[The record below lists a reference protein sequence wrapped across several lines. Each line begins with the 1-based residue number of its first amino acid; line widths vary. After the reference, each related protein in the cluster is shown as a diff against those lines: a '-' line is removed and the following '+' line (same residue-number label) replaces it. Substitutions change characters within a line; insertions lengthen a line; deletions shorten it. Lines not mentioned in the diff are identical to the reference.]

1 MAGGTGNASIARPAF
16 RTEVR
21 AQNVNDTD
29 TQRSISPGDEL
40 LRSKFATPDVP
51 TSATISDSI
60 AHDLESL
67 DFFFIATS
75 NKEGEC
81 DSSYRGKRKGV
92 PAVKVL
98 DEKTIIFPDY
108 AGNGSFRSLGN
119 ILENPH
125 IGMLFMDFGSGVRMR
140 INGEAEISDDPAW
153 RKLFPGSLQT
163 VKVTVRE
170 VYKQNRPVRI
180 SPK

>member
-1 MAGGTGNASIARPAF
+1 ML
-16 RTEVR
+16 

-29 TQRSISPGDEL
+29 TQRSISHGDEL

-51 TSATISDSI
+51 TSATVSDSV
-60 AHDLESL
+60 AHYLESL

-119 ILENPH
+119 VLENPH
-125 IGMLFMDFGSGVRMR
+125 IGMLFMDFRSGVRMR

-153 RKLFPGSLQT
+153 QKLFPGSLQT

-170 VYKQNRPVRI
+170 VYKQNRPVTI
-180 SPK
+180 SRK